1 MGEAC
6 LMSVS
11 VFAVGCF
18 ALSSGNVYACIVSVQ
33 EINESASRVVVGA
46 PRQACTELE
55 PSNVRDHSPDKF
67 KTSHKLEELVTCFGD
82 TAVPFLTKSRFLY
95 QVPTTLKHSMN

>member
-33 EINESASRVVVGA
+33 ERNEWASLRGSGSAKAGMYGA
-46 PRQACTELE
+46 
-55 PSNVRDHSPDKF
+55 
-67 KTSHKLEELVTCFGD
+67 
-82 TAVPFLTKSRFLY
+82 
-95 QVPTTLKHSMN
+95 